1 MASPCVSGAQLRQR
15 AAVLAEEPHDVRLS
29 HARGHSTQGAFG
41 DGLPPLWSS
50 STAGSCVRQ
59 AGRRDGSG
67 PAAALGELFRLSL
80 FHSRRDTIA
89 LLPGAVRGGQP
100 QGCVSVRGGCSS
112 PLLPAARWA
121 EDAAPMPLRP

>member
-1 MASPCVSGAQLRQR
+1 MGSLLSGA
-15 AAVLAEEPHDVRLS
+15 AAP
-29 HARGHSTQGAFG
+29 QGAVCG
-41 DGLPPLWSS
+41 RLGAGMAVAPLQPS
-50 STAGSCVRQ
+50 
-59 AGRRDGSG
+59 
-67 PAAALGELFRLSL
+67 GELFRLSL

-89 LLPGAVRGGQP
+89 LPPGAVRGGQP